1 MRLYLVRHGEAR
13 SSEEDPEKRLS
24 PKGLADVE
32 KVAALLR
39 PRGIAVEAIWHSGKT
54 RAAETAEVLAE
65 AVTARQ
71 GVVQWPGLEP
81 NDPVAPILNDLQR
94 VGGDLMIVGHLPLL
108 SRLASKLVTGDE
120 VTLRLAFGAATAV
133 CIERDLEVGWRLVW
147 MVSPE
152 VLA

>member
-1 MRLYLVRHGEAR
+1 MRLYLVRYGQAR

-81 NDPVAPILNDLQR
+81 NDPIAPVLNDVLR
-94 VGGDLMIVGHLPLL
+94 AGGDLMIVGHLPLL

-120 VTLRLAFGAATAV
+120 VALRLAFGTATAV
-133 CIERDLEVGWRLVW
+133 CIERDPEVGWRLVW